1 MENNDTTS
9 MPELL
14 TALREKVAER
24 QLSNSEIAR
33 LSGRSPSTISQVLNN
48 KYRGREDVVRE
59 ILDALEKDIPAT
71 SEAESGT
78 KPWLSSGEELIE
90 GILNLTYYNRGFS
103 AIVGPSGLGKTFTA
117 QYFAEG
123 RPDVAY
129 TRCNDG
135 MSMGDTV
142 QLVLDITGN
151 KGYGTKTQKMKTA
164 IRSLRERKIRMIL
177 VDEADLLVTERG
189 NKPAI
194 LKKISVFR
202 EVKEA
207 GIGVAMIGLESFDDT
222 LREVGETYVTSRI
235 DYFRR
240 VTTPRSEELAYYLA
254 GQGWDPG
261 LPESKRAISMA
272 PSSGLFRFLEKLTQA
287 ATFVGSLTEA
297 LNMIYAP
304 GGRYKE
310 VREQ

>member
-1 MENNDTTS
+1 MEERTTTA

-14 TALREKVAER
+14 AALRERVAER
-24 QLSNSEIAR
+24 QISNSEIAR
-33 LSGRSPSTISQVLNN
+33 LSGKSPSTISQVLND
-48 KYRGREDVVRE
+48 KYKGREEVVRE
-59 ILDALEKDIPAT
+59 IFDSLDAQEKETP
-71 SEAESGT
+71 EAERGT
-78 KPWLSSGEELIE
+78 KPWLSAGEELIE
-90 GILNLTYYNRGFS
+90 GILNLTYFNRGFS

-117 QYFAEG
+117 QYFADG
-123 RPDVAY
+123 HSDVAY
-129 TRCNDG
+129 TRCSDG

-142 QLVLDITGN
+142 QLVLDAAGN

-207 GIGVAMIGLESFDDT
+207 GIGVAMIGLVSFDDT

-240 VTTPRSEELAYYLA
+240 VTNPRSDELAYYLA
-254 GQGWDPG
+254 GQGWDPE

-304 GGRYKE
+304 GGQYRE